1 MTLAEWAA
9 LAPLGVLCLTVIAL
23 LVVASFGRSAR
34 AMAAVAVLGHVGAGV
49 TALAG
54 TGWASPVA
62 VGRVFSV
69 DAIGLLALT
78 VAVFSGAAVSALAA
92 ARHRSLA
99 EATPSRAPDV
109 PELHLLIALAATG
122 AGVVALASHVVTMM
136 LGLEI
141 AAVSYTAAVAWR
153 RDLPDAIEAAVK
165 LLVLG
170 AVGSSFVLFGA
181 ALAYASTGS
190 LAVAGLAQAGLLP
203 AALVAVGVAIKA
215 GAAPFHAWVADAWH
229 GTTGPVALL
238 LGTTAKAGLL
248 AAALHAWPQGER
260 GALVALAVLSMI
272 GGALLGLNQTRVRRV
287 LAASSV
293 NHMGDLLLGVAV
305 GGAAGQQAVGLYLV
319 GYALS
324 QIALFAWLELWAGA
338 EEVDDLDALRGRGAG
353 EAGWGWTVAVASLAG
368 LPFTAGFVG
377 KLALLQAAVGVG
389 LVGPALA
396 LAVGSV
402 ISGGAYLRL
411 LGPVWAPGGAAVTAG
426 PSSAW
431 FARLATLGVLA
442 LGVAPAWWVGW
453 VALFL

>member
-1 MTLAEWAA
+1 
-9 LAPLGVLCLTVIAL
+9 
-23 LVVASFGRSAR
+23 
-34 AMAAVAVLGHVGAGV
+34 
-49 TALAG
+49 
-54 TGWASPVA
+54 
-62 VGRVFSV
+62 
-69 DAIGLLALT
+69 
-78 VAVFSGAAVSALAA
+78 
-92 ARHRSLA
+92 
-99 EATPSRAPDV
+99 V
-109 PELHLLIALAATG
+109 PELHLLVALATTG

-153 RDLPDAIEAAVK
+153 RDAPDAIEAAVK

-181 ALAYASTGS
+181 SLAYAATGS
-190 LAVAGLAQAGLLP
+190 LAVSGLAQAGLLP
-203 AALVAVGVAIKA
+203 AALVAIGVAIKA

-260 GALVALAVLSMI
+260 GGLVALAVLSML

-319 GYALS
+319 GYALT
-324 QIALFAWLELWAGA
+324 QIALFAWLERWAGV
-338 EEVDDLDALRGRGAG
+338 EELDELGALSAQGGG
-353 EAGWGWTVAVASLAG
+353 DSGWGWTVAVASLAG

-377 KLALLQAAVGVG
+377 KLALVQAAVGAG

-411 LGPVWAPGGAAVTAG
+411 LGPVGSPREIGSGGR
-426 PSSAW
+426 PFMLW
-431 FARLATLGVLA
+431 FARAATLAVLA